1 MPLNITTNSAA
12 ASAGYYLGKNQSAL
26 QKSLNRLASGKED
39 HRTLRRPGES
49 VGFHETAGL
58 HQSSRRGPEQRS
70 KWNIVSRSTG
80 RYPFLRRSDC
90 RPHGRTQGTK
100 QSGSN
105 EELFGPGILQ
115 RRVQG
120 SAGAVIPDVTA
131 DLQRSQFVRS
141 VHDRF
146 HRSAYQYGNPVQRGH
161 IKRQYAYSLHEFR
174 RKRGFTGERAQV
186 DLPFCAYHR
195 FEFDECVHLRDD
207 KQIQYLK
214 HIGNRIQ
221 LCGVKSRDKFHTGR
235 SIRGRILEGSGE
247 HCLSSGSKRG
257 HHVQAD
263 LFRRDD
269 LTDAHQHEGRARPD
283 CRCRHRRGKHRTR
296 EEPGSGT
303 GLGSHARSS
312 QLNHRYRS
320 HAASLN

>member
-1 MPLNITTNSAA
+1 MPLNINNQ
-12 ASAGYYLGKNQSAL
+12 LGSRIRWL
-26 QKSLNRLASGKED
+26 LPWQKPKRLAEESEQTCERQED

-49 VGFHETAGL
+49 VGFDEAAGL
-58 HQSSRRGPEQRS
+58 HQSSRGSPEQRS

-146 HRSAYQYGNPVQRGH
+146 HGSANQYGNPVQRGH

-174 RKRGFTGERAQV
+174 RKARV
-186 DLPFCAYHR
+186 HR
-195 FEFDECVHLRDD
+195 
-207 KQIQYLK
+207 
-214 HIGNRIQ
+214 
-221 LCGVKSRDKFHTGR
+221 
-235 SIRGRILEGSGE
+235 
-247 HCLSSGSKRG
+247 
-257 HHVQAD
+257 
-263 LFRRDD
+263 
-269 LTDAHQHEGRARPD
+269 
-283 CRCRHRRGKHRTR
+283 
-296 EEPGSGT
+296 
-303 GLGSHARSS
+303 
-312 QLNHRYRS
+312 
-320 HAASLN
+320 